1 MPEKAPT
8 GPVTPSPS
16 PSPNATDTAGLLNV
30 PTPSSGGNVVG
41 VWGYEGPLANM
52 PDETSTPPVTCGV
65 LGQGEHGGVVGTSAP
80 GSGVHGVNGAGT
92 GTEPVYGCG
101 VWGESD
107 NGYGVYGASKTASGV
122 YGTSPAGHFAG
133 EFDGDVKVSGSVTV
147 GSNVSVAGDVVLT
160 GSDCAEQFD
169 TTGKLEIEP
178 GSVVVINVDG
188 ALRES
193 HQAYDK
199 KVAGVVSGA
208 GCYKP
213 GILLGANGEKRTSI
227 ALAGKAY
234 CKVDAQYGAISVGD
248 LLTTSPTLGHAM
260 KAADPAKAF
269 GAVIGKA
276 LSGLEHDQGLIP
288 ILIALQ

>member
-8 GPVTPSPS
+8 GPVPPSPT
-16 PSPNATDTAGLLNV
+16 PTPIAATVTAGLLNV

-41 VWGYEGPLANM
+41 VWGYEGSLVNLPE
-52 PDETSTPPVTCGV
+52 ETSTPPFTCGV

-92 GTEPVYGCG
+92 GTKPVYGCG

-133 EFDGDVKVSGSVTV
+133 EFEGDVQVSGSVSV
-147 GSNVSVAGDVVLT
+147 GSNVSVAGDVILT

-169 TTGKLEIEP
+169 TAGKRRIEP
-178 GSVVVINVDG
+178 GSVVVIDG
-188 ALRES
+188 EGTLCES

-199 KVAGVVSGA
+199 KVAGVVWRRMLQAWYSAWGNRRKAHVNRA
-208 GCYKP
+208 GRKS
-213 GILLGANGEKRTSI
+213 LLQGGRAVWS
-227 ALAGKAY
+227 
-234 CKVDAQYGAISVGD
+234 D
-248 LLTTSPTLGHAM
+248 LRGRSP
-260 KAADPAKAF
+260 
-269 GAVIGKA
+269 
-276 LSGLEHDQGLIP
+276 HDVSDGRP
-288 ILIALQ
+288 CDEGCRS